1 MKFVMDTGYAIKVGR
16 AAMGLTV
23 KELAEKSGVAQPT
36 ISRIENGGNC
46 KFFTAHKILQ
56 SLDRVAFDWKES
68 EVVVTIKR

>member
-1 MKFVMDTGYAIKVGR
+1 MKIGLAIKVGR
-16 AAMGLTV
+16 AAMGYSTL
-23 KELAEKSGVAQPT
+23 ELSKKSGVSAPA